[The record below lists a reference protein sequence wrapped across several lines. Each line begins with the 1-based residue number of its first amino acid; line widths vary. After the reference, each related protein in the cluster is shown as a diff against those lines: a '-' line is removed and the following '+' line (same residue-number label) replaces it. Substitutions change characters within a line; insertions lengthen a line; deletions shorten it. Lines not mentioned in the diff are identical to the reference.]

1 MIILPD
7 FHEVSYAND
16 NDARI
21 AMLKLSPAERQEQVK
36 NLLVRYPRFNTAYKE
51 VFGLHKQGKNG
62 APITGE
68 IVGFLGNS
76 RAGKSWLLKALM
88 RDNKPYQLTPESSF
102 TYPFAYVEVMDRW
115 GASDLATALYLATGA
130 SSVPYIS
137 GKSLEHKC
145 VRRVASHGTVF
156 VILDDAHFIFEA
168 PPAKRKGML
177 SLIKALADSGAC
189 TILLAGLNT
198 IEAGMEDH
206 KQLLNRASF
215 PAAHLVEHDIST
227 NGELDEYI
235 DFLASVSERLPF
247 AQDSALDRD
256 EWIEEWK
263 LATGGSVGLTMNIVK
278 DAARRAIA
286 DDAPCIQGKH
296 LKEACFMRKRIG
308 ETTYPF
314 QMAA

>member
-1 MIILPD
+1 MIILPN

-16 NDARI
+16 NDARRH
-21 AMLKLSPAERQEQVK
+21 MLTLSPAERQEQVK
-36 NLLVRYPRFNTAYKE
+36 NLLVRYPRFKTAYKE
-51 VFGLHKQGKNG
+51 VFGLHKQGKDG

-76 RAGKSWLLKALM
+76 RAGKSWLLKTLL

-115 GASDLATALYLATGA
+115 GAPDLATALYLATGA
-130 SSVPYIS
+130 SSVPYIG
-137 GKSLEHKC
+137 GKSLESKC

-156 VILDDAHFIFEA
+156 VILDDAHYIFEA

-189 TILLAGLNT
+189 SVMLAGLNT

-206 KQLLNRASF
+206 KQLFNRASF
-215 PAAHLVEHDIST
+215 PAAHLVEHDTSM
-227 NGELDEYI
+227 NEELDEYV

-247 AQDSALDRD
+247 AEDSRLDRD

-286 DDAPCIQGKH
+286 EDAPCIAGKH
-296 LKEACFMRKRIG
+296 LKAACFMRKRIG